1 VSGSPVRRIELTV
14 NGRRVRTVIARRGQR
29 SFAVTLPRAK
39 GTVQRIAA
47 RVVFSN
53 GARSRTLRTTA
64 VRCAPA
70 AAPQFTG

>member
-1 VSGSPVRRIELTV
+1 
-14 NGRRVRTVIARRGQR
+14 
-29 SFAVTLPRAK
+29 
-39 GTVQRIAA
+39 
-47 RVVFSN
+47 VFSN